1 MIPIE
6 FSDFQEAVIYV
17 AGPGLAWLLAFAI
30 AGAILLALVI
40 ATVGVLRRINRW
52 S

>member
-1 MIPIE
+1 MIALE
-6 FSDFQEAVIYV
+6 FADFQEAVIYV

-40 ATVGVLRRINRW
+40 ATVGALRRIDRW
-52 S
+52 N

>member
-6 FSDFQEAVIYV
+6 WADFQEAVIYV

-30 AGAILLALVI
+30 AGAILIALVI
-40 ATVGVLRRINRW
+40 AAVGVLRRVNR
-52 S
+52 